1 VDAERQ
7 KEKKMKNRCKLTD
20 GGKFKCEVDWNTENG
35 RNLCEFQAQDTVP
48 VDCDFLF
55 MATRS
60 CSCHM
65 ANVEAARYAANA
77 SLEKYRESTD
87 AVLDALNR
95 LAFLVFFV
103 LQEGRKDPDSGDI
116 EG

>member
-1 VDAERQ
+1 MRE
-7 KEKKMKNRCKLTD
+7 EMKMKNRCKLTD
-20 GGKFKCEVDWNTENG
+20 GKFKCEVDWNTEHG
-35 RNLCEFQAQDTVP
+35 RNLCEFQEQDTVP

-65 ANVEAARYAANA
+65 ANVEAAREAANA
-77 SLEKYRESTD
+77 SLEKYGESIDT
-87 AVLDALNR
+87 VLDALNR

-103 LQEGRKDPDSGDI
+103 LQEGHKDPDSGDI